1 MLGALLWSAALGAP
15 IVGAQ
20 RGELAPTPLDAPANS
35 ARPQRFAG
43 IHASDVG
50 AVACMGDSEML
61 GMFMKVKRLFPDVL
75 KSDLYT
81 VGASIGCG
89 DGSGDGQ
96 SEPFETLATLLRA
109 ASPGLRGASHGSVY
123 TARDLA
129 TDYFW
134 ERNSDLWV
142 HCGDAKHEAQCGFN
156 VAVTGAA
163 FNDSTTPSLIEQVS
177 PLAERL
183 RRADPPIE
191 GWTVVTLWAGGMDLL
206 AQLADY
212 ATQDPVPA
220 WRASAGRLLQ
230 RMRQELPGPTYV
242 NVIAPLGS
250 DRETGERVWA
260 LRRDALGGTP
270 WMDVLASNP
279 VWRAVG
285 GWVPESSIVNING
298 SRKIDGE
305 VAALA
310 ASFTDMLGDLQRA
323 HSDERRFVV
332 RVQPLLARLESRPGF
347 FDPVMGTHPLAPLS
361 EATARAL
368 LQNMVSPPEAQVR
381 DAATLVNRSWAD
393 LGLGEV
399 GGLLIR

>member
-1 MLGALLWSAALGAP
+1 MLGALLSSAALGAP

-20 RGELAPTPLDAPANS
+20 RGELAPTPLDAS
-35 ARPQRFAG
+35 ADSTRPLRFAG

-50 AVACMGDSEML
+50 AVACMGDSQML
-61 GMFMKVKRLFPDVL
+61 GAFMNLKSFPDVL
-75 KSDLYT
+75 KAHHYAL
-81 VGASIGCG
+81 GASIGCG
-89 DGSGDGQ
+89 DGSADGQ

-109 ASPGLRGASHGSVY
+109 ASPGLRGASHGGLR
-123 TARDLA
+123 TTRELA

-134 ERNSDLWV
+134 EHTPDLSF
-142 HCGDAKHEAQCGFN
+142 HCDEEKQEAQCGFN
-156 VAVTGAA
+156 VAVTGAV

-191 GWTVVTLWAGGMDLL
+191 GWTVVTLEAGVLDLL
-206 AQLADY
+206 MHVAGN
-212 ATQDPVPA
+212 ATHDPAPA
-220 WRASAGRLLQ
+220 WRASADRLLQ

-270 WMDVLASNP
+270 WMDVLGNNP

-285 GWVPESSIVNING
+285 GWVPGSIIVNIDS

-323 HSDERRFVV
+323 HSDERSFVV

-347 FDPVMGTHPLAPLS
+347 YDRVLGSHPLAPLS

-399 GGLLIR
+399 GELLIR

>member
-1 MLGALLWSAALGAP
+1 MLGALLLSAALGAP

-20 RGELAPTPLDAPANS
+20 RGELAPTPLDAPANFT
-35 ARPQRFAG
+35 RPLRFAG

-61 GMFMKVKRLFPDVL
+61 GMFMKVKRLFPDIL
-75 KSDLYT
+75 KAQFAL
-81 VGASIGCG
+81 GASIGCG
-89 DGSGDGQ
+89 DGSDDGQ

-109 ASPGLRGASHGSVY
+109 ASPGLRGASNGGVY
-123 TARDLA
+123 NMREVA
-129 TDYFW
+129 TNYFW
-134 ERNSDLWV
+134 ERNSDHMF
-142 HCGDAKHEAQCGFN
+142 HCGDANHEAQCGFN
-156 VAVTGAA
+156 VAATGAA
-163 FNDSTTPSLIEQVS
+163 FNDSTLLEQVR

-191 GWTVVTLWAGGMDLL
+191 GWTVVTLWAGGLDLL
-206 AQLADY
+206 MHVAGN

-250 DRETGERVWA
+250 DRETGEHVWA
-260 LRRDALGGTP
+260 LRRDALGSTP
-270 WMDVLASNP
+270 WMDELANNRA
-279 VWRAVG
+279 WRAVV
-285 GWVPESSIVNING
+285 GWAPMSNVVNVKSN
-298 SRKIDGE
+298 RKIDGE

-323 HSDERRFVV
+323 HSDERSFVV

-347 FDPVMGTHPLAPLS
+347 FDPVLGTHPLAPLS

>member
-1 MLGALLWSAALGAP
+1 MLGALLSSAALGAP

-20 RGELAPTPLDAPANS
+20 RGELAPTPLEASANS
-35 ARPQRFAG
+35 TRPQRFAG

-61 GMFMKVKRLFPDVL
+61 GTFVNTKRLFPDIL
-75 KSDLYT
+75 KANQFAL
-81 VGASIGCG
+81 GASIGCG
-89 DGSGDGQ
+89 DGSAGGQ

-109 ASPGLRGASHGSVY
+109 ASPRLRGASHGGVY
-123 TARDLA
+123 NMREVA

-134 ERNSDLWV
+134 EHKPAFGV
-142 HCGDAKHEAQCGFN
+142 YCGDANHEAQCGFN
-156 VAVTGAA
+156 VAAVGAA
-163 FNDSTTPSLIEQVS
+163 FNDSTTPSLLEQVS

-191 GWTVVTLWAGGMDLL
+191 GWTVVTLWAGCLDLL
-206 AQLADY
+206 MHVAGN

-242 NVIAPLGS
+242 NVVAPLGS

-260 LRRDALGGTP
+260 LRRDALGSTP
-270 WMDVLASNP
+270 WMDVLGNNP
-279 VWRAVG
+279 AWRAVG
-285 GWVPESSIVNING
+285 GWIPATSNVNSKSN
-298 SRKIDGE
+298 RKIDGE

-323 HSDERRFVV
+323 HSDERSFVV

-347 FDPVMGTHPLAPLS
+347 YDRVTGTHPLAPLS

-399 GGLLIR
+399 GELLIR

>member
-1 MLGALLWSAALGAP
+1 MLGALLSSAALGAP

-35 ARPQRFAG
+35 TRPLRFAG

-61 GMFMKVKRLFPDVL
+61 GAFMNVKRLFPDIL
-75 KSDLYT
+75 KDRHIIL
-81 VGASIGCG
+81 GASIGCG
-89 DGSGDGQ
+89 DGSDDGQ
-96 SEPFETLATLLRA
+96 SEPLETLATLLRA

-123 TARDLA
+123 TTRDLA

-134 ERNSDLWV
+134 ERNSEYMF
-142 HCGDAKHEAQCGFN
+142 HCSNAKHEAQCGFN
-156 VAVTGAA
+156 VAATGAA
-163 FNDSTTPSLIEQVS
+163 FNDSATPSLLEQVR

-191 GWTVVTLWAGGMDLL
+191 GWTVVTLWAGGLDLL
-206 AQLADY
+206 MHVAGN

-220 WRASAGRLLQ
+220 WRASADRLLQ

-242 NVIAPLGS
+242 NVVAPLGS

-323 HSDERRFVV
+323 HSDERSFVV

-347 FDPVMGTHPLAPLS
+347 YDRLTGTHPLAPLS

>member
-1 MLGALLWSAALGAP
+1 MLGALLSSAALGAP
-15 IVGAQ
+15 IVGSQ
-20 RGELAPTPLDAPANS
+20 RGELALTPLDASANS
-35 ARPQRFAG
+35 TRPQRFAG

-61 GMFMKVKRLFPDVL
+61 GMFMNAKRLFPDIL
-75 KSDLYT
+75 KAEYAL
-81 VGASIGCG
+81 GASIGCG
-89 DGSGDGQ
+89 DGSDDGQ
-96 SEPFETLATLLRA
+96 SEPLETLATLLRA
-109 ASPGLRGASHGSVY
+109 ASPGLRGASHGGVY
-123 TARDLA
+123 NMRELA

-134 ERNSDLWV
+134 EHTHDLMF
-142 HCGDAKHEAQCGFN
+142 HCSNANHEAQCGFN
-156 VAVTGAA
+156 VAAAGAG
-163 FNDSTTPSLIEQVS
+163 FNDSITNSLIEQVR

-191 GWTVVTLWAGGMDLL
+191 GWTVVTLWAGGIDLL
-206 AQLADY
+206 MHVAGN

-270 WMDVLASNP
+270 WMDVLANNP
-279 VWRAVG
+279 AWRAVV
-285 GWVPESSIVNING
+285 GWIPATSNVNSKRN
-298 SRKIDGE
+298 RKIDGE

-323 HSDERRFVV
+323 HSDERSFVV

>member
-1 MLGALLWSAALGAP
+1 M
-15 IVGAQ
+15 
-20 RGELAPTPLDAPANS
+20 
-35 ARPQRFAG
+35 
-43 IHASDVG
+43 
-50 AVACMGDSEML
+50 
-61 GMFMKVKRLFPDVL
+61 
-75 KSDLYT
+75 
-81 VGASIGCG
+81 
-89 DGSGDGQ
+89 
-96 SEPFETLATLLRA
+96 
-109 ASPGLRGASHGSVY
+109 
-123 TARDLA
+123 
-129 TDYFW
+129 
-134 ERNSDLWV
+134 
-142 HCGDAKHEAQCGFN
+142 
-156 VAVTGAA
+156 
-163 FNDSTTPSLIEQVS
+163 
-177 PLAERL
+177 
-183 RRADPPIE
+183 
-191 GWTVVTLWAGGMDLL
+191 LWAGGIDLL
-206 AQLADY
+206 AQLADN

-220 WRASAGRLLQ
+220 WRASADRLLQ

-250 DRETGERVWA
+250 DRETGEHVWA

-270 WMDVLASNP
+270 WLDVLGNNP

-285 GWVPESSIVNING
+285 GRIPVANNVDSKRN
-298 SRKIDGE
+298 RKIDGE

-323 HSDERRFVV
+323 HSDERSFVV

-347 FDPVMGTHPLAPLS
+347 YDRVLGTHPLAPLS